1 MAHPATHLPPRAV
14 CVGEDC
20 RRSAVDGGG
29 KRRVRPDL
37 RLCPPCLGRLV
48 AALEELPG
56 LYAACERVLGGAGP
70 ARGSGERRG
79 TGGRPAG
86 IPLNGPAAEVR
97 SAIVATLGSWS
108 GLVADERG
116 FPAPRRTPV
125 HLAAFLL
132 RSAEWLAAHPAV
144 ADATRELDRLVGAA
158 RRVAREPVRHLP
170 VGPCVEPGC
179 TGGLAVVGG
188 TRRILCDADPAHQ
201 WASHEWTRLRRAMP
215 GQRVPAQG
223 AARVPAQGTALGQA
237 QSAPQVPAQA
247 APPAPEPVE
256 RWLTARDIADL
267 WGAPTGTV
275 YRLAS
280 EQRWR
285 RRNRCGR
292 TYYAESDVHGSFSG
306 RRPRTPAMK

>member
-1 MAHPATHLPPRAV
+1 MTHPPTQPPRRAV

-20 RRSAVDGGG
+20 RRGAVDGGG
-29 KRRVRPDL
+29 RRRARPDL
-37 RLCPPCLGRLV
+37 RLCPSCLDRLV
-48 AALEELPG
+48 AVLEELPR
-56 LYAACERVLGGAGP
+56 LYAECERVLGGAGA
-70 ARGSGERRG
+70 ARGTGERRG

-86 IPLNGPAAEVR
+86 IPLNGAAAEAR

-116 FPAPRRTPV
+116 FPVPRRTPD

-144 ADATRELDRLVGAA
+144 ADATRELERLAAAA
-158 RRVAREPVRHLP
+158 RRVAREPARRHP

-179 TGGLAVVGG
+179 GGLLAVVDGS
-188 TRRILCDADPAHQ
+188 RQILCDADPAHR
-201 WASHEWTRLRRAMP
+201 WAGHEWTRLRRAMP
-215 GQRVPAQG
+215 PARD
-223 AARVPAQGTALGQA
+223 A
-237 QSAPQVPAQA
+237 
-247 APPAPEPVE
+247 APEPAE

-280 EQRWR
+280 EQHWR
-285 RRNRCGR
+285 RRNRYGR
-292 TYYAESDVHGSFSG
+292 TYYAESDVHGTLSA
-306 RRPRTPAMK
+306 RRPRAPRKPAAPRTPAMK

>member
-1 MAHPATHLPPRAV
+1 MAHPSTHLAPRAV

-29 KRRVRPDL
+29 KRRARPDL

-56 LYAACERVLGGAGP
+56 LYAECERVLGGAGP
-70 ARGSGERRG
+70 ARGTGERRA

-86 IPLNGPAAEVR
+86 IPLNGAAAEVR

-108 GLVADERG
+108 GLVADERD
-116 FPAPRRTPV
+116 FPAPRRTPAQ
-125 HLAAFLL
+125 LAAFLL

-158 RRVAREPVRHLP
+158 RRVAREPARSIP

-179 TGGLAVVGG
+179 TGRLAVTAG

-201 WASHEWTRLRRAMP
+201 WAGHEWTRLRRAMP

-223 AARVPAQGTALGQA
+223 RA
-237 QSAPQVPAQA
+237 A
-247 APPAPEPVE
+247 APAGTAPEPVE

-292 TYYAESDVHGSFSG
+292 TYYAESDVHGSFSR
-306 RRPRTPAMK
+306 RRPRTPALK